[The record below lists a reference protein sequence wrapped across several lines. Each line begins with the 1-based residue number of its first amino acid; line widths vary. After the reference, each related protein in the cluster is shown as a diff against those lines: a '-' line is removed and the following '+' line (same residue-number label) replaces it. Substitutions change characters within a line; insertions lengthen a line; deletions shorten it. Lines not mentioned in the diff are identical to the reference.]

1 MEIINFGGGKGAIG
15 GGKGEEKNEKNA
27 LDKKEKF
34 Y

>member
-15 GGKGEEKNEKNA
+15 GGKEELKNA

-34 Y
+34 